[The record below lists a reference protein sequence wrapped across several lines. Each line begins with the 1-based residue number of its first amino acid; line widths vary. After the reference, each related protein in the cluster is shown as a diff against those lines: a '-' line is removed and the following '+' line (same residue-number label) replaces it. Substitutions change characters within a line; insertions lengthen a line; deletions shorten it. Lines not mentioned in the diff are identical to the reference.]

1 MERVKSFNSY
11 IDKDMLLNKMRH
23 FLEPCT
29 HSKNIIKIE
38 SDLANYA
45 TKSDLKMHRC
55 WDIDIC

>member
-55 WDIDIC
+55 